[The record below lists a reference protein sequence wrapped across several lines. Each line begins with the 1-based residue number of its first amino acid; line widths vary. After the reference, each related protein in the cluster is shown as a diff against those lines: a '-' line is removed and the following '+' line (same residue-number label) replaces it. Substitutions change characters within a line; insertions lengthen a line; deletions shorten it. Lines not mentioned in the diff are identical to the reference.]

1 MKLLV
6 FSLSSLDPLFQ
17 QVLVVTV
24 SSGAE
29 GKHSFVAELTAV
41 GVDEHGH
48 QAVVFPLELV
58 DEPHDLVSNILE
70 E

>member
-6 FSLSSLDPLFQ
+6 FSLSSLDPLLQ

-24 SSGAE
+24 GSGTE
-29 GKHSFVAELTAV
+29 GEDAFVAELTAV

-48 QAVVFPLELV
+48 QAVVFPRELV
-58 DEPHDLVSNILE
+58 DEPHYLVSNILE